1 MMRIAFAAEDNLGL
15 DGQMSAHFGRCP
27 FYTLVDVEDGK
38 IEKVAVV
45 ENPFY
50 YNHQPGQVPAF
61 IRSQNVDVMIAGG
74 MGPMAINLFNSNGIE
89 VVTGYMGTV
98 KNVLEAYLKGEA
110 KGASGCGH
118 EDHDHEHEHHH
129 GHGQGFM
136 H

>member
-1 MMRIAFAAEDNLGL
+1 MTRIAFSSEDNLGL
-15 DGQMSAHFGRCP
+15 DGQMSGHFGRCP
-27 FYTLVDVEDGK
+27 YFTLVDVNDGK
-38 IEKVAVV
+38 IEKVTVV

-50 YNHQPGQVPAF
+50 GNHQPGQVPAF
-61 IRSQNVDVMIAGG
+61 IHAQEADVMIAGG
-74 MGPMAINLFNSNGIE
+74 MGPMAINLFNSNGVE

-118 EDHDHEHEHHH
+118 DDHDHEHHHDH
-129 GHGQGFM
+129 GHGFV